1 MINFRNKFYLKKTA
15 KTYNIPQ
22 NKFFTYLLKNIEN
35 QRFRVFKFKNITYK
49 LIYRIL

>member
-15 KTYNIPQ
+15 KTYITAT
-22 NKFFTYLLKNIEN
+22 NKFFTYLFKNIEN
-35 QRFRVFKFKNITYK
+35 QRFKAFKVRNITYK